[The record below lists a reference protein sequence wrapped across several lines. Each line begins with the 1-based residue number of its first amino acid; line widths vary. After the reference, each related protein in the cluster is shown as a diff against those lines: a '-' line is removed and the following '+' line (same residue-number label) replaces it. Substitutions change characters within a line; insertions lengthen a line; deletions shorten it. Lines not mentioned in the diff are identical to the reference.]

1 MVPIADECRDR
12 LMGHVHERTCRFHD
26 VHAECSSAGEG
37 PRRRTVRG
45 DHQGVRRH
53 LRDIVG
59 NGDAPGRERA
69 EDGRV
74 VDQVAEDGERA
85 GFGAGERQC
94 DRVAHAEA
102 HAQMRRSDD
111 SHCVSPRLC
120 LFVYFVSQS

>member
-1 MVPIADECRDR
+1 MLARARAD
-12 LMGHVHERTCRFHD
+12 V
-26 VHAECSSAGEG
+26 
-37 PRRRTVRG
+37 TVRG

-74 VDQVAEDGERA
+74 VDQVTEDGERA
-85 GFGAGERQC
+85 GFGAGERQR

-111 SHCVSPRLC
+111 SHC
-120 LFVYFVSQS
+120 